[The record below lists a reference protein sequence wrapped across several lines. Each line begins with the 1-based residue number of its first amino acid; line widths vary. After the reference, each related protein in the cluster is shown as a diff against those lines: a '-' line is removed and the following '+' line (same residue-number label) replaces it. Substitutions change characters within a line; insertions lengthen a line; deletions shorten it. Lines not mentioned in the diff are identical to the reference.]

1 VRIAPRGYHVSPIM
15 ARRIGR
21 AALLAASLAVLATA
35 CIDVRARTVGDSPS
49 IDVIPSSAAP
59 APVTIAYLQDGS
71 VPDNFEVIAPA
82 QLAMRLALLEA
93 MQRGDMPPGSFVAA
107 FDVGGG
113 PAEALEVAQDIA
125 ANPTIAVAVEAP
137 LTRIWPSA
145 RAELLDAGVPI
156 LSLSGLHGAPVEG
169 VWLRMV
175 ASLEREADLI
185 ARRLDHHRR
194 VCLMRAG
201 STAFAGEAVAAL
213 ETSLDER
220 RPVTVS
226 VIDERQGAV
235 GRIAAARCSVV
246 AWSGTAAGAAWLRA
260 ALDRQ
265 ELSRLPLVVLDPAR
279 TVSFLEAVASTT
291 GRTKAFCAC
300 LDISTSA
307 EPDAITL
314 LHGFQARFGIE
325 LGPFGVEGWDAGT
338 LIVES
343 AGERPSRASVA
354 AALGTMTSFQGLAS
368 TYGFEDDGER
378 SDAPLY
384 AYRATGARW
393 LQIGSTASEG

>member
-1 VRIAPRGYHVSPIM
+1 
-15 ARRIGR
+15 
-21 AALLAASLAVLATA
+21 
-35 CIDVRARTVGDSPS
+35 
-49 IDVIPSSAAP
+49 
-59 APVTIAYLQDGS
+59 
-71 VPDNFEVIAPA
+71 
-82 QLAMRLALLEA
+82 
-93 MQRGDMPPGSFVAA
+93 
-107 FDVGGG
+107 
-113 PAEALEVAQDIA
+113 
-125 ANPTIAVAVEAP
+125 
-137 LTRIWPSA
+137 
-145 RAELLDAGVPI
+145 
-156 LSLSGLHGAPVEG
+156 
-169 VWLRMV
+169 MV

-201 STAFAGEAVAAL
+201 STAFGGEAVAAL

-226 VIDERQGAV
+226 VIDERHGAV

-314 LHGFQARFGIE
+314 LHAFQARFGIE

-354 AALGTMTSFQGLAS
+354 AALDTMRSFQGLAG

-393 LQIGSTASEG
+393 LQIGSTSQG